1 MTRTINPLIDCVFKA
16 LFATEEH
23 RHLLIDLLNSL
34 VQPDQPIVEVEYL
47 DRSFDPD
54 RLDGRGTSVDVKVR
68 DSLGHL
74 YQVEVQVVL
83 HPAMAER
90 MAATWSR
97 MYTHQLERGDSFSK
111 LLPVTSVWIM
121 DRPFGKDDQV
131 HRHFALRD
139 PSGQLLTEHC
149 NIHILELAKLPA
161 QDPATPHDS
170 WLYFLRESRDWEDLP
185 PGLQHPALMEA
196 MQVMRRFAQD
206 ESEYY
211 RYMAE
216 VDAERVQ
223 LDLELGRAQS
233 EKALADALVAKKQA
247 LDEKKQALDEKKQAL
262 DEKKQALD
270 EKKQALDEKK
280 QALDEKKQALDALAA
295 KEAEL
300 ARLRALLGDD

>member
-16 LFATEEH
+16 LFATNEH

-34 VQPDQPIVEVEYL
+34 VQPKQPIVEVEYL
-47 DRSFDPD
+47 DPIFEPD
-54 RLDGRGTSVDVKVR
+54 RLQGRGTSVDVKVR

-90 MAATWSR
+90 MTATWSR
-97 MYTHQLERGDSFSK
+97 MYTHQLDRGDPFSK

-139 PSGQLLTEHC
+139 PSGQLLTDHC
-149 NIHILELAKLPA
+149 NIHIIELAKLPA
-161 QDPATPHDS
+161 RDPATPHDR
-170 WLYFLRESRDWEDLP
+170 WLYFLRESRDWEYLP

-216 VDAERVQ
+216 VDAERIQ

-233 EKALADALVAKKQA
+233 EKALAEALAREEQA
-247 LDEKKQALDEKKQAL
+247 LDEKKRALDREKRALDKEKRALDEKKRAL
-262 DEKKQALD
+262 DEKKRALD
-270 EKKQALDEKK
+270 E
-280 QALDEKKQALDALAA
+280 LAA

-300 ARLRALLGDD
+300 ARLRALLDKD